1 MFFIILLSLF
11 NQFLP
16 GMPVEREMMCCK
28 MRENKMEEGIAPC
41 CIENQ
46 KKDCED
52 NGCGGKCGDPLCHC
66 PISDIQKTIPPRV
79 NNPIYTY
86 SDIVNKAR
94 FYYLNGYFNTN
105 HPDIWLPPK
114 IS

>member
-1 MFFIILLSLF
+1 MFFIILISLF

-28 MRENKMEEGIAPC
+28 MRENKLDEDIALC
-41 CIENQ
+41 CIDNQ

-66 PISDIQKTIPPRV
+66 PISDIQMQSDGKLIIAGRFSHINNEPRFKR
-79 NNPIYTY
+79 NNGIY
-86 SDIVNKAR
+86 
-94 FYYLNGYFNTN
+94 
-105 HPDIWLPPK
+105 
-114 IS
+114 

>member
-16 GMPVEREMMCCK
+16 GMPVEQEMMCCK
-28 MRENKMEEGIAPC
+28 MRENKMEENIALC

-46 KKDCED
+46 EKDCED

-66 PISDIQKTIPPRV
+66 PITDIQKNIPPRV
-79 NNPIYTY
+79 NNPIYTN
-86 SDIVNKAR
+86 SDIMDKAR

>member
-16 GMPVEREMMCCK
+16 GTPVEREMMCCK
-28 MRENKMEEGIAPC
+28 MRENKMEEDIAPC

-46 KKDCED
+46 KKDSED

-66 PISDIQKTIPPRV
+66 PVSDIQKNIPPKV

-86 SDIVNKAR
+86 SDIVSKVR
-94 FYYLNGYFNTN
+94 FYYLNGYFNAN